1 MIYFKDFKLY
11 KYADD
16 RGYILLQINGSDNV
30 TGYLN
35 DKTELIFESNSFN
48 SSSLYIDIK
57 TLIEGKNKITI
68 VDNLEN
74 EIIITFLEVVI
85 NDKDSVC

>member
-16 RGYILLQINGSDNV
+16 NGYIVLQINGSDNV

-35 DKTELIFESNSFN
+35 DKIELIFESNSFN
-48 SSSLYIDIK
+48 SSSLFIDVK
-57 TLIEGKNKITI
+57 QLIEGKNKITI
-68 VDNLEN
+68 IDNLE
-74 EIIITFLEVVI
+74 EEVIITFLEVVI